1 MSTPVQNVHRTE
13 RRAHVLFASIPAHGH
28 VNPGLGL
35 VAELVAR
42 GHRVSYATT
51 DEFAPQVAETGAE
64 PVRYESL
71 LPGTSGALR
80 PEWPDD
86 EVEAQHL
93 FLDETELV
101 VPQIERAFASD
112 RPDLIV
118 YDVAAFPALVLSEKW
133 QVPRIQLS
141 PTHVY
146 SPGIEQVLGGQQEDA
161 PEKAAVRA
169 RYDRYFAEQGTD
181 LSFEDIGVPVRA
193 IVAIPRKFQYFGE
206 SAEESFEFV
215 GPMLSQRAFQGTW
228 SPPDDRPVVVISLGS
243 AYNDRLDFYRRCVAA
258 FGGTD
263 QHVVLAVGRDVDPA
277 DLADAPGNVEVHQ
290 WIPQLQVLSHADA
303 FITHA
308 GMGGVMEGMFHGVPL
323 IAAPQAAEQFANA
336 ARIEELDL
344 GVQIDSG
351 SVTPEQLREALAEVT
366 SNPRILRHVAEMRRE
381 IEESGGLARAVARI
395 ESLLER

>member
-1 MSTPVQNVHRTE
+1 MSKSAQNAHRTE
-13 RRAHVLFASIPAHGH
+13 RRAHVLFVSIPAHGH

-51 DEFAPQVAETGAE
+51 EEFVPPVAGTGAE

-71 LPGTSGALR
+71 LPGTSGARLS
-80 PEWPDD
+80 EWPDD

-101 VPQIERAFASD
+101 VPQLERAFASD

-133 QVPRIQLS
+133 WVPRIQLS

-146 SPGIEQVLGGQQEDA
+146 SKGIERVLGGLAGDT

-169 RYDRYFAEQGTD
+169 RYDRYFAGQGTD

-193 IVAIPRKFQYFGE
+193 IVTIPRRFQYFGE
-206 SAEESFEFV
+206 NAEDSFEFV
-215 GPMLSQRAFQGTW
+215 GPMLSERAFQGTW

-243 AYNDRLDFYRRCVAA
+243 AYNNRLDFYRRCVAA
-258 FGGTD
+258 FGGMD
-263 QHVVLAVGRDVDPA
+263 RHVVLAVGRDVDPA
-277 DLADAPGNVEVHQ
+277 ELAGTPGNVEVHQ

-308 GMGGVMEGMFHGVPL
+308 GMGGVMEGLFHGVPL

-366 SNPRILRHVAEMRRE
+366 SNPDIRRHVAEMRRE
-381 IEESGGLARAVARI
+381 IEESGGLDRAVATI
-395 ESLLER
+395 ESLLEA